1 MMMKN
6 RIVPDT
12 LAREFRLLRNRI
24 EAAIQ
29 GPATLLVTS
38 ASDGDGASLTA
49 YGIAQSLSR
58 THQRTALVTTAAV
71 GHGPQPVGEAAPPPA
86 RRRPADGP
94 DAGDGRLAIVAVSY
108 ERVATIARSNVADML
123 AELRSQFDYIVIDG
137 GDLPNNGFGLLFV
150 GATDGVLISFRTGR
164 KQLEADRLM
173 LDALERSEAKVLGV
187 VMNEQSAIDRF
198 YQEDVALQS
207 DGSPAPATLEPAVA
221 PAYPGP
227 LGNVIGGALQRI
239 GRTS

>member
-1 MMMKN
+1 MKH

-12 LAREFRLLRNRI
+12 LSREFRLLRNRI

-29 GPATLLVTS
+29 GPAVLLVTS

-49 YGIAQSLSR
+49 YGIAESLSR

-71 GHGPQPVGEAAPPPA
+71 GHGPQPVGTPQPPMRA
-86 RRRPADGP
+86 RGGNRSEPN
-94 DAGDGRLAIVAVSY
+94 DGRLAIVAISY

-123 AELRSQFDYIVIDG
+123 AELRSQYDYIVIDG

-150 GATDGVLISFRTGR
+150 GSADGVLVSFRTGR

-173 LDALERSEAKVLGV
+173 LDALERSEAKVMGV
-187 VMNEQSAIDRF
+187 VMNEQTAIDRF
-198 YQEDVALQS
+198 NEDDASHQS
-207 DGSPAPATLEPAVA
+207 DAVA
-221 PAYPGP
+221 PVAAAGTEEPPSAPRYAGP
-227 LGNVIGGALQRI
+227 LAGALQRI
-239 GRTS
+239 GRAI